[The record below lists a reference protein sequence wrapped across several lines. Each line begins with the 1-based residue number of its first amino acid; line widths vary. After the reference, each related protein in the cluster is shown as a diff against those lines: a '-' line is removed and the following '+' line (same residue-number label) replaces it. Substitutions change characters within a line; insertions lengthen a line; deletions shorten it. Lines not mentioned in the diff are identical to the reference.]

1 MNAKVVYYSK
11 TGNTRKLA
19 EAIAEA
25 VGTTAEGVDKS
36 RIDKTV
42 DVLFVGGAVYATYE
56 HNFHPSLTSFIR
68 DIDKTKVRKVVA
80 FGTYAF
86 GSSISKLID
95 VVKATGLPV
104 MDQSYV
110 CKGKFLFFNMR
121 RPNNDDLLRAGEF
134 AKAIVADGKRIKA

>member
-25 VGTTAEGVDKS
+25 VGTTAEGVDRS

-56 HNFHPSLTSFIR
+56 HSFHPSLTSFIR
-68 DIDKTKVRKVVA
+68 DIDKTKVRKVEA

-95 VVKATGLPV
+95 VAKTTGLPV
-104 MDQSYV
+104 MDQAISV
-110 CKGKFLFFNMR
+110 
-121 RPNNDDLLRAGEF
+121 
-134 AKAIVADGKRIKA
+134 KASFSFSTCADQTTMIY

>member
-1 MNAKVVYYSK
+1 MKARVVYYSR
-11 TGNTRKLA
+11 TGNTKKLA

-25 VGTTAEGVDKS
+25 VGTTAEVVDKS
-36 RIDKTV
+36 RMDETT

-56 HNFHPSLTSFIR
+56 HNFHPSLVSFVKG
-68 DIDKTKVRKVVA
+68 IDKKHVRKVVA

-95 VVKATGLPV
+95 VAKAAGLPV
-104 MDQSYV
+104 VDQSYV

-121 RPNNDDLLRAGEF
+121 RPNSDDLVKAREF
-134 AKAIVADGKRIKA
+134 AKGIVEAGK